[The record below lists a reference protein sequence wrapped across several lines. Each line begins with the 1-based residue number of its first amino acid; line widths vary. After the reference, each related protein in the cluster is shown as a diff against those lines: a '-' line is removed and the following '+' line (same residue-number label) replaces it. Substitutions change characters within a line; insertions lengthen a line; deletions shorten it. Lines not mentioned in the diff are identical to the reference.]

1 MIITNE
7 KEFAERC
14 INEKH
19 IIGNPYYT
27 LTIMARYY
35 YFCKGYRSRRIA
47 SALIDF
53 MEDNYMPYRDNMMD
67 WDAVIEKIAANAGK
81 YPLTVIE
88 EIWITESE
96 LATIATVDNPEL
108 ERVAFTYL
116 CLAKI
121 AIAKNSNNTGWVDTG
136 DKELFKLARVSCK
149 EIMRDRMIGMLMTK
163 GLLEFSK
170 RNDNLSCRVT
180 FIDDTS
186 EKVLRI
192 TDFRELGYE
201 YLFYNGGRFIRCQ
214 ECGILVRNNTN
225 RTVKHCKDC
234 AADFTRYH
242 ERQKE
247 KIIICE
253 DCGKEIIVSAK
264 NHKTK
269 RCAECQKDRK
279 RIMHTE
285 WVKAHRSLEP

>member
-1 MIITNE
+1 MIIVNE

-14 INEKH
+14 INEEH

-35 YFCKGYRSRRIA
+35 YFCKGYRNRRIV
-47 SALIDF
+47 SVLTDF

-96 LATIATVDNPEL
+96 LSTISAVDNPEL

-121 AIAKNSNNTGWVDTG
+121 AIAKNPNNTGWVDTG

-180 FIDDTS
+180 FIDETS

-201 YLFYNGGRFIRCQ
+201 YLLYKGGRFIRCQ
-214 ECGILVRNNTN
+214 ECGILVRNNPN
-225 RTVKHCKDC
+225 GTVKHCKDC
-234 AADFTRYH
+234 ASDSSRYYDKM
-242 ERQKE
+242 ETKV
-247 KIIICE
+247 IMCE
-253 DCGKEIIVSAK
+253 DCGKEIIISAK
-264 NHKTK
+264 NNKTT
-269 RCAECQKDRK
+269 RCEDCQKNRK
-279 RIMHTE
+279 RKKNAE
-285 WVKAHRSLEP
+285 WMREYRNN